1 MLFFVCFTKWL
12 LLFSSNF
19 GKQPETNSIA
29 CVHTCNS
36 VIVVEKLATKY
47 KTITIRGVLRNLV
60 DITRD
65 LKRMKIIFISS
76 IMMILW

>member
-1 MLFFVCFTKWL
+1 MLFFVYFTEWL

-19 GKQPETNSIA
+19 GEQLEINSIA

-47 KTITIRGVLRNLV
+47 KTITIRGVLCNLF
-60 DITRD
+60 DTTRD
-65 LKRMKIIFISS
+65 
-76 IMMILW
+76 